1 MKITFIGGGNM
12 ASALIGGL
20 LQQNFPMT
28 QIHVVEINAETANR
42 INQQFGVST
51 TTDLIKGI
59 SGSNV
64 IVLAIKPQQLH
75 AVTQALKPLLTSQ
88 LVISIAAGV
97 RTRDLSRWL
106 GNYQYIVRAMPN
118 TPALVRAGMTGL
130 YAIPSVSVA
139 LRDDATTIL
148 GAVGSVLWL
157 EEEDQLDA
165 VTAVSGSGPA
175 YLFYFMEAM
184 EQAGVELGLT
194 LDQARE
200 LTIHTF
206 IGASQLAYQSHE
218 DVAVLRSRVTSKGG
232 TTEQALLSMSQDDV
246 KNEIIRAA
254 FAAYKRA
261 QQLGDELGQ
270 VDG

>member
-1 MKITFIGGGNM
+1 MKIAFIGGGNM

-20 LQQNFPMT
+20 LQQNFPIT
-28 QIHVVEINAETANR
+28 QIRVIEINAETSNK
-42 INQQFGVST
+42 INQQFGIST
-51 TTDLIKGI
+51 TANLIEGI
-59 SGSNV
+59 LDSNV

-75 AVTQALKPLLTSQ
+75 AVAQELRPLLTKQ
-88 LVISIAAGV
+88 LIISIAAGI
-97 RTRDLSRWL
+97 RTWDLSRWL

-118 TPALVRAGMTGL
+118 TPALVKAGMTGL
-130 YAIPSVSVA
+130 YAIPEVPIT

-157 EEEDQLDA
+157 EEEKQLDA

-184 EQAGVELGLT
+184 EQAGVALGLT
-194 LDQARE
+194 PNQARE

-218 DVAVLRSRVTSKGG
+218 DVTILRSRVTSKGG

-254 FAAYKRA
+254 FAAYERA
-261 QQLGDELGQ
+261 QQLGDELGR
-270 VDG
+270 VDS

>member
-20 LQQNFPMT
+20 LQQKFPASK
-28 QIHVVEINAETANR
+28 IHVVEINAETSEK
-42 INQQFGVST
+42 INQQYGINA
-51 TTDLIKGI
+51 TTDLVAGV
-59 SGSNV
+59 SDCDV

-75 AVTQALKPLLTSQ
+75 AVTKALTSLLTNQ
-88 LVISIAAGV
+88 LVISIAAGI
-97 RTRDLSRWL
+97 RTQDLSRWL
-106 GNYQYIVRAMPN
+106 GSYQYIVRAMPN

-130 YAIPSVSVA
+130 YAMPGVSVA
-139 LRDDATTIL
+139 FREDATTIL

-157 EEEDQLDA
+157 EEEKLLDA

-175 YLFYFMEAM
+175 YLFYFMEALQ
-184 EQAGVELGLT
+184 QAGVELGLAPN
-194 LDQARE
+194 QAKE

-206 IGASQLAYQSHE
+206 IGASQLAYQSCE
-218 DVAVLRSRVTSKGG
+218 DVTTLRSRVTSKGG
-232 TTEQALLSMSQDDV
+232 TTEQALLSMSQDDI

-261 QQLGDELGQ
+261 QQLGDELGKA
-270 VDG
+270 DS

>member
-20 LQQNFPMT
+20 LQQKFPMT
-28 QIHVVEINAETANR
+28 QIRVVEINAETANK

-51 TTDLIKGI
+51 TTDLIEGT

-64 IVLAIKPQQLH
+64 IVLSIKPQQLH
-75 AVTQALKPLLTSQ
+75 AVTQELKPLLTSQ

-97 RTRDLSRWL
+97 RTWDLSRWL

-130 YAIPSVSVA
+130 YAIPGVSVA
-139 LRDDATTIL
+139 LKDDATTIL

-157 EEEDQLDA
+157 EEEKQLDA
-165 VTAVSGSGPA
+165 VTAISGSGPA

-184 EQAGVELGLT
+184 EQAGVALGLT
-194 LDQARE
+194 SNQARE

-218 DVAVLRSRVTSKGG
+218 DVVTLRSRVTSKGG
-232 TTEQALLSMSQDDV
+232 TTEQALLSLSQDDV

-254 FAAYKRA
+254 FAAYERA

-270 VDG
+270 VDS